1 VRPFVSQ
8 WSLESCNGARKSQ
21 RRPATLA
28 ETLYLRRRRA
38 EEVCR
43 TLIAFVTPDGKPVL
57 HRPLT
62 PAERRRLSARAADL
76 DALVAPC
83 RRALARINAVLDA
96 PASGDGGMRPSAGLS
111 AESVFSKP
119 TPAPGAPASTREA

>member
-1 VRPFVSQ
+1 VLPPVSQ
-8 WSLESCNGARKSQ
+8 WSLDACNGARKS
-21 RRPATLA
+21 RRRLPSHA

-43 TLIAFVTPDGKPVL
+43 ALIASVTPDGKPVL

-76 DALVAPC
+76 AALVAPS
-83 RRALARINAVLDA
+83 RRALERINAVLAA
-96 PASGDGGMRPSAGLS
+96 PALGAAMRPPAGPTVQ
-111 AESVFSKP
+111 SVFGTKR
-119 TPAPGAPASTREA
+119 PGAPAQARED